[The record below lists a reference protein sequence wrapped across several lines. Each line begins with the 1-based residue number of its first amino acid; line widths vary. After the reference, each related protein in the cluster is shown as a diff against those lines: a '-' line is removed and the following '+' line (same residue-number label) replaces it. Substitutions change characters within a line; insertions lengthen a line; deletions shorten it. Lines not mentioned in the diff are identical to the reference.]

1 MLFIL
6 ILISSIFSF
15 SFFSYTQTIYGKE
28 MIMERAIEESVNS
41 WFDVYCINNRWF
53 ILDWSK
59 GEILILSNNNSK
71 LIRKFADVY
80 VIKGSGRWENGE
92 GILIG
97 YRDPVFENVHAV
109 LYDITKDSVIEV
121 TDKIPV
127 GETFTNIIDVILPE
141 SWNWVATIINSSKGY
156 LYYNN
161 FNSFK
166 KVATFQWADGRVFLF
181 NDTILIGFG
190 VSPPFYNN
198 YYTIDGGYYI
208 LGDSSYKI
216 TSFMEEPVSDDMEI
230 GGDIFNNKILVAG
243 NGDLYIFEIPS
254 FTLVSKQKLINGNF
268 MGADIMMLNEN
279 SGYIAF
285 SSFNSTKIYKFVYSS
300 DRIVLI
306 DSLILD
312 GGWIKFAKFDGN
324 IYLIVFQNPYHYGWS
339 LLRIYKIKDRVTN
352 VKEPQIPQKF
362 MLYQNYPNPFNP
374 STTISYDLPIRAH
387 VRLTIYNIL
396 GQEVA
401 TLVNNEQE
409 PGRYN
414 VKFDASGLPS
424 GIYFYTLQ
432 TPYFTK
438 TNKMV
443 LVK

>member
-6 ILISSIFSF
+6 ILISSIS
-15 SFFSYTQTIYGKE
+15 SFSYTQTIYGKE
-28 MIMERAIEESVNS
+28 MIVEKTIEESVRSN
-41 WFDVYCINNRWF
+41 FNVYYINKWF
-53 ILDWSK
+53 IIDWSR
-59 GEILILSNNNSK
+59 GEILIFNDNVRLR
-71 LIRKFADVY
+71 RKFGDVY
-80 VIKGSGRWENGE
+80 GIKGSGRWENG
-92 GILIG
+92 IIIG
-97 YRDPVFENVHAV
+97 YRDTARNPHVV
-109 LYDITKDSVIEV
+109 LYDITKDSLADI
-121 TDKIPV
+121 TDQIPV
-127 GETFTNIIDVILPE
+127 GRTFTNITEVILPE
-141 SWNWVATIINSSKGY
+141 SWNLAATLINSFEGY

-166 KVATFQWADGRVFLF
+166 KVATFEWADGRVFLF

-190 VSPPFYNN
+190 VSPPFYSN

-208 LGDSSYKI
+208 LGNSSYKV
-216 TSFMEEPVSDDMEI
+216 TFFMEEPVSDDMII

-243 NGDLYIFEIPS
+243 NGDLYIFDIPS

-279 SGYIAF
+279 FGYIAF

-306 DSLILD
+306 DSLIVD
-312 GGWIKFAKFDGN
+312 GGWIKFAKFDGS
-324 IYLIVFQNPYHYGWS
+324 IYSVIFQNPYDYGFS
-339 LLRIYKIKDRVTN
+339 RLIIYKIKDKVTSVGSKN
-352 VKEPQIPQKF
+352 KEIPQKF
-362 MLYQNYPNPFNP
+362 ALYQNYPNPFNP
-374 STTISYDLPIRAH
+374 TTTISYDLPERAR
-387 VRLTIYNIL
+387 VKLSVYNIL

-401 TLVNNEQE
+401 TLVNGEQE

-414 VKFDASGLPS
+414 INFDASGLPS

>member
-15 SFFSYTQTIYGKE
+15 SYTQTIYGKE
-28 MIMERAIEESVNS
+28 MIVEKTIEDSVKS
-41 WFDVYCINNRWF
+41 IFDAYCINNKWF
-53 ILDWSK
+53 IIDWDR
-59 GEILILSNNNSK
+59 GEILILSDNTRLK
-71 LIRKFADVY
+71 RKFAY
-80 VIKGSGRWENGE
+80 VVRSIKGSGRWEDGNR
-92 GILIG
+92 IIIG
-97 YRDPVFENVHAV
+97 YRDSARNNHVV
-109 LYDITKDSVIEV
+109 LYDITKDSLADI
-121 TDKIPV
+121 TDQIPV
-127 GETFTNIIDVILPE
+127 GYTFTNIREVNLPE
-141 SWNWVATIINSSKGY
+141 SWNWVATLINSSDGY
-156 LYYNN
+156 LYYNS
-161 FNSFK
+161 NSFK
-166 KVATFQWADGRVFLF
+166 KVATFRWADGRVFLF

-190 VSPPFYNN
+190 VSPPFYSN

-208 LGDSSYKI
+208 LGNSSYKV
-216 TSFMEEPVSDDMEI
+216 TFFMEEPVSDDMEI
-230 GGDIFNNKILVAG
+230 SGDIFNNKILVAG
-243 NGDLYIFEIPS
+243 NGDLYIFDIPS

-279 SGYIAF
+279 FGYIAF

-306 DSLILD
+306 DSLIVD
-312 GGWIKFAKFDGN
+312 GGWIKFAKFDGS
-324 IYLIVFQNPYHYGWS
+324 IYSVIFQNPYDYGFS
-339 LLRIYKIKDRVTN
+339 RLIIYKIKDKVTSVGSKN
-352 VKEPQIPQKF
+352 KEIPQKF
-362 MLYQNYPNPFNP
+362 ALYQNYPNPFNP
-374 STTISYDLPIRAH
+374 STMIYYDLP
-387 VRLTIYNIL
+387 VRSRVKLSVYNLL

-401 TLVNNEQE
+401 TLVNTEQE

-424 GIYFYTLQ
+424 GVYFYTLQ